1 MSHDTRMQAVRQKQE
16 CFDQFCGA
24 WLSEYRQRGGSI
36 YCGKGCSGCCRL
48 VVNCTATEAIAI
60 ARVVTPEQQARLQA
74 AIPVIAKCAQEAG
87 SLKDWLKSYR
97 DQAGPCPFLEQ
108 DGSCG
113 VYQQRPLSCR
123 SLLSTREPHW
133 CTADFGALS
142 HEQKQQFM
150 EQLDRSVVA
159 FPTHYAA
166 TLQEL
171 AQELELAH
179 LREMEQD
186 YGCSLLGNLP
196 WLVWLALE
204 HQLDEL
210 LMSGGAAVRS
220 YLAEH
225 GLDSPYL
232 SVVSGD

>member
-36 YCGKGCSGCCRL
+36 HCAKGCSGCCRL
-48 VVNCTATEAIAI
+48 VVNCTVNEAIAI
-60 ARVVTPEQQARLQA
+60 ARVVTPEQQARLQG
-74 AIPVIAKCAQEAG
+74 AIPTIQAAAQRAG
-87 SLKDWLKSYR
+87 SLKEWLKSYR
-97 DQAGPCPFLEQ
+97 DQAGPCPLLEQ

-113 VYQQRPLSCR
+113 VYDVRPLSCR
-123 SLLSTREPHW
+123 ALLSTREPHW

-142 HEQKQQFM
+142 PEHKLLFM

-166 TLQEL
+166 TPQEL
-171 AQELELAH
+171 AQELERAD

-186 YGCSLLGNLP
+186 CGFSLLGNLP
-196 WLVWLALE
+196 WLVWLARE
-204 HQLDEL
+204 HRLDEL
-210 LMSGGAAVRS
+210 LTSGALAVRS
-220 YLAEH
+220 YLTEH

-232 SVVSGD
+232 TVVSD